1 MKLLVL
7 PVGAVPAE
15 VTQRIQERIVQILPS
30 LTCYIADAALPLQE
44 KAFEKERGQYSSSL
58 ILSEVQRYAVRRGF
72 GCVLGV
78 VDADIFVSGL
88 NFVFGEAACPGKAAL
103 ISLWRHRP
111 EFYHEP
117 SDMEVFLERAVKE
130 AVHEVGHTLG
140 LGHCPRSL
148 CVMHF
153 SNSILDTDRK
163 QSEFCGRCDAEVASH
178 LHHPDLR

>member
-1 MKLLVL
+1 MKLEVL

-15 VTQRIQERIVQILPS
+15 VTVHIQERIVQIFPN
-30 LTCYIADAALPLQE
+30 LTCHIADAKLPIPE
-44 KAFEKERGQYSSSL
+44 KAFDKGRGQYSSTL
-58 ILSEVQRYAVRRGF
+58 ILSEVQRYAAKRNLS
-72 GCVLGV
+72 CLLGV

-103 ISLWRHRP
+103 ISLWRLRP
-111 EFYHEP
+111 EFYDEP
-117 SDMEVFLERAVKE
+117 SSMEVFLERAVKE
-130 AVHEVGHTLG
+130 SVHEVGHTLG

-163 QSEFCGRCDAEVASH
+163 QSGFCDRCGAEVA
-178 LHHPDLR
+178 LRLLHPDWR